1 MSKYGLRQS
10 KIVPNQ
16 VLCAV
21 GRRYSY
27 PMRKTNT
34 LLTATLSCFLVGGST
49 ASAFFSLFEQTA
61 PPVAPITPPVTPPA
75 TPPVTTDKTT
85 DKASEGTK
93 TPTTKTPAAKTPA
106 KTPAAKTPAKTPA
119 AKTPAKTPAAK
130 TPAKTPAAKT
140 PVQEKKKADAAKEA
154 TETPAANPAPATTLE
169 ADIPPEMVKYAK
181 MAKSGKFK
189 EFTRLAAERQA
200 LYVKSSA
207 LRMELR
213 GAEASQAQLD
223 AVAKVQADIG
233 KVADRMDTFSS
244 GKEWT
249 QDDYVTMD
257 YIVSEQMRLNPIK

>member
-93 TPTTKTPAAKTPA
+93 TPTT

>member
-1 MSKYGLRQS
+1 MGWANGKLLA
-10 KIVPNQ
+10 NQ
-16 VLCAV
+16 VLCKSR
-21 GRRYSY
+21 RRYSY
-27 PMRKTNT
+27 PMRKTNI
-34 LLTATLSCFLVGGST
+34 LLTATLACFLVGGSS
-49 ASAFFSLFEQTA
+49 ASALISLIEQTA
-61 PPVAPITPPVTPPA
+61 PPAAPVTPPVTPPA

-93 TPTTKTPAAKTPA
+93 TPTTKTTAAKTPA
-106 KTPAAKTPAKTPA
+106 KTPAAKTPA
-119 AKTPAKTPAAK
+119 AKP
-130 TPAKTPAAKT
+130 

-154 TETPAANPAPATTLE
+154 TETPAANPAPATTPE

-213 GAEASQAQLD
+213 GAEATQAQLD

-233 KVADRMDTFSS
+233 KMGDRMDAFSS

>member
-1 MSKYGLRQS
+1 MNQWAITFLYANMGCANGKLLA
-10 KIVPNQ
+10 NQ
-16 VLCAV
+16 VLCA
-21 GRRYSY
+21 GRRRYSY
-27 PMRKTNT
+27 PMRKTNI
-34 LLTATLSCFLVGGST
+34 LLTASLACFLVGGSS
-49 ASAFFSLFEQTA
+49 ASAFISLIEQNA
-61 PPVAPITPPVTPPA
+61 PPAAPATPPVTPPA

-85 DKASEGTK
+85 DKAIEGTK

-106 KTPAAKTPAKTPA
+106 KTPAAKTPA
-119 AKTPAKTPAAK
+119 AKP
-130 TPAKTPAAKT
+130 

-154 TETPAANPAPATTLE
+154 TETPATDPAPATTPE

>member
-1 MSKYGLRQS
+1 MGWANGKLLA
-10 KIVPNQ
+10 NQ
-16 VLCAV
+16 VLCA
-21 GRRYSY
+21 GRRRYSY
-27 PMRKTNT
+27 PMRKTNI
-34 LLTATLSCFLVGGST
+34 LLTASLACFLVGGSS
-49 ASAFFSLFEQTA
+49 ASAFISLIEQNA
-61 PPVAPITPPVTPPA
+61 PPAAPVTPPVTPPA

-106 KTPAAKTPAKTPA
+106 KTPAAKTPA
-119 AKTPAKTPAAK
+119 AKP
-130 TPAKTPAAKT
+130 

-154 TETPAANPAPATTLE
+154 TETPAANPAPATTPE

-213 GAEASQAQLD
+213 GAEATQAQLD
-223 AVAKVQADIG
+223 AVAKFQADIG

>member
-1 MSKYGLRQS
+1 MNRGAITFLYANMCCTNRKLLA
-10 KIVPNQ
+10 NQ
-16 VLCAV
+16 VLCA
-21 GRRYSY
+21 GRRRYSY
-27 PMRKTNT
+27 PMRKTYT

-61 PPVAPITPPVTPPA
+61 PPAAPVTPPVTPPA

-106 KTPAAKTPAKTPA
+106 KTPAAKTPA
-119 AKTPAKTPAAK
+119 AKP
-130 TPAKTPAAKT
+130 

-154 TETPAANPAPATTLE
+154 AETPAANPAPTTTPE

-223 AVAKVQADIG
+223 AVAKVQAEIG
-233 KVADRMDTFSS
+233 KMGDRMDTFSS

-249 QDDYVTMD
+249 QDDFVTMD

>member
-1 MSKYGLRQS
+1 
-10 KIVPNQ
+10 
-16 VLCAV
+16 
-21 GRRYSY
+21 
-27 PMRKTNT
+27 MRKTNI
-34 LLTATLSCFLVGGST
+34 LLTASLACFLVGGSS
-49 ASAFFSLFEQTA
+49 ASAFISLIEQNA
-61 PPVAPITPPVTPPA
+61 PPAAPVTPPVTPPATPPA

-106 KTPAAKTPAKTPA
+106 KTPAAKTPA
-119 AKTPAKTPAAK
+119 AKP
-130 TPAKTPAAKT
+130 
-140 PVQEKKKADAAKEA
+140 PVQEKKKVDAAKEA
-154 TETPAANPAPATTLE
+154 TETPAAIPVPATTPE

-223 AVAKVQADIG
+223 AVAKVQAEIG
-233 KVADRMDTFSS
+233 KMGDRMDTFSS

-249 QDDYVTMD
+249 QDDFVTMD

>member
-1 MSKYGLRQS
+1 MGCANRKLLA
-10 KIVPNQ
+10 NQ
-16 VLCAV
+16 VLCA
-21 GRRYSY
+21 GRRRYSY
-27 PMRKTNT
+27 PMRKTNI
-34 LLTATLSCFLVGGST
+34 LLTASLACFLLGGSSAT
-49 ASAFFSLFEQTA
+49 AFISLIEQNA
-61 PPVAPITPPVTPPA
+61 PPAAPVTPPVTPPA

-93 TPTTKTPAAKTPA
+93 TPTTKTPAAKTPP
-106 KTPAAKTPAKTPA
+106 KTPAAKTSA
-119 AKTPAKTPAAK
+119 AKP
-130 TPAKTPAAKT
+130 

-154 TETPAANPAPATTLE
+154 TETPATDPAPATTPE

-207 LRMELR
+207 LRMEMR
-213 GAEASQAQLD
+213 GVEASQAQLD
-223 AVAKVQADIG
+223 AVKKVQGEIG

>member
-1 MSKYGLRQS
+1 MNQWAITFLYANMDCANRKLLA
-10 KIVPNQ
+10 NQ
-16 VLCAV
+16 VLCA
-21 GRRYSY
+21 GRRRYSY
-27 PMRKTNT
+27 PMRKTNI
-34 LLTATLSCFLVGGST
+34 LLTATLACFLVGGSS
-49 ASAFFSLFEQTA
+49 ASALISLIEQTA
-61 PPVAPITPPVTPPA
+61 PPAAPVTPPVTPPA

-93 TPTTKTPAAKTPA
+93 TPTTKTTAAKTPA
-106 KTPAAKTPAKTPA
+106 KTPAAKTPA
-119 AKTPAKTPAAK
+119 AKP
-130 TPAKTPAAKT
+130 

-154 TETPAANPAPATTLE
+154 TETPAANPAPATTPE

-213 GAEASQAQLD
+213 GAEATQAQLD

>member
-1 MSKYGLRQS
+1 MNRGAITFLYANMCCTNRKLLA
-10 KIVPNQ
+10 NQ
-16 VLCAV
+16 VLCA
-21 GRRYSY
+21 GRRRYSY
-27 PMRKTNT
+27 PMRKTYT

-61 PPVAPITPPVTPPA
+61 PPTAPVTPPVTPPA

-93 TPTTKTPAAKTPA
+93 TPTTKTPAAKTPP
-106 KTPAAKTPAKTPA
+106 KTPAAKTPA
-119 AKTPAKTPAAK
+119 AKP
-130 TPAKTPAAKT
+130 

-154 TETPAANPAPATTLE
+154 TETPATDPAPATTPE

-213 GAEASQAQLD
+213 GAEATQAQLD

-233 KVADRMDTFSS
+233 KMGDRMDAFSS

>member
-1 MSKYGLRQS
+1 
-10 KIVPNQ
+10 
-16 VLCAV
+16 
-21 GRRYSY
+21 
-27 PMRKTNT
+27 MRKTYT

-61 PPVAPITPPVTPPA
+61 PPAAPVTPPVTPPA

-93 TPTTKTPAAKTPA
+93 TPTTKTPAAKTP
-106 KTPAAKTPAKTPA
+106 P
-119 AKTPAKTPAAK
+119 
-130 TPAKTPAAKT
+130 KTPAAKT
-140 PVQEKKKADAAKEA
+140 PVAKPPVQEKKKVDAAKEA
-154 TETPAANPAPATTLE
+154 TETPAAIPVPATTPE

-189 EFTRLAAERQA
+189 EFTRLAAERQV

-223 AVAKVQADIG
+223 AVAKVQAEIG
-233 KVADRMDTFSS
+233 KMGDRMDTFSS

>member
-1 MSKYGLRQS
+1 
-10 KIVPNQ
+10 
-16 VLCAV
+16 
-21 GRRYSY
+21 
-27 PMRKTNT
+27 MRKTNI

-49 ASAFFSLFEQTA
+49 ASAFFSLFEQNAPPTA
-61 PPVAPITPPVTPPA
+61 PVTPPVTPPATPPA

-85 DKASEGTK
+85 DMASEGTK
-93 TPTTKTPAAKTPA
+93 TPTTKTTAAKTPA
-106 KTPAAKTPAKTPA
+106 KTPAAKTPA
-119 AKTPAKTPAAK
+119 AKP
-130 TPAKTPAAKT
+130 

-154 TETPAANPAPATTLE
+154 TETPAANPAPATTPE

-213 GAEASQAQLD
+213 GTEVTQAQLD
-223 AVAKVQADIG
+223 AVKKVQGEIG

>member
-1 MSKYGLRQS
+1 MNQWAITFLYANMDCANRKLLA
-10 KIVPNQ
+10 NQ
-16 VLCAV
+16 VLCA
-21 GRRYSY
+21 GRRRYSY
-27 PMRKTNT
+27 PMRKTNI
-34 LLTATLSCFLVGGST
+34 LLTATLACFLVGGSS
-49 ASAFFSLFEQTA
+49 ASAFISPIEQNA
-61 PPVAPITPPVTPPA
+61 PPAAPVTPPVTPPA

-85 DKASEGTK
+85 DKANEGTK

-106 KTPAAKTPAKTPA
+106 KTPAAKTPA
-119 AKTPAKTPAAK
+119 AKP
-130 TPAKTPAAKT
+130 
-140 PVQEKKKADAAKEA
+140 PVQEKKKVDAAKEA
-154 TETPAANPAPATTLE
+154 AETPATDPAPATTPE

-223 AVAKVQADIG
+223 AVAKVQGEIG

>member
-1 MSKYGLRQS
+1 MGCANGKLLT
-10 KIVPNQ
+10 NQ
-16 VLCAV
+16 VLCAG

-27 PMRKTNT
+27 PMQKTNT

-61 PPVAPITPPVTPPA
+61 PPAAPVTPPVTPPT

-106 KTPAAKTPAKTPA
+106 KTPAAKTPA
-119 AKTPAKTPAAK
+119 AKP
-130 TPAKTPAAKT
+130 
-140 PVQEKKKADAAKEA
+140 PVQEKKKVDAAKEA
-154 TETPAANPAPATTLE
+154 AETPATDPAPATTPE

-223 AVAKVQADIG
+223 AVAKVQGEIG

>member
-1 MSKYGLRQS
+1 
-10 KIVPNQ
+10 
-16 VLCAV
+16 
-21 GRRYSY
+21 
-27 PMRKTNT
+27 MRKTNI

-49 ASAFFSLFEQTA
+49 ASAFFSLFEQNAPPTA
-61 PPVAPITPPVTPPA
+61 PVTPPVTPPA

-85 DKASEGTK
+85 DKANEGTK
-93 TPTTKTPAAKTPA
+93 APTTKTTAAKTPA
-106 KTPAAKTPAKTPA
+106 KTPAAKTAA
-119 AKTPAKTPAAK
+119 AKP
-130 TPAKTPAAKT
+130 

-154 TETPAANPAPATTLE
+154 TETPATTPAPATTPE

-223 AVAKVQADIG
+223 AVAKVQAEIG
-233 KVADRMDTFSS
+233 KMGDRMDTFSS

-249 QDDYVTMD
+249 QDDFVTMD

>member
-1 MSKYGLRQS
+1 MGCANGKLLA
-10 KIVPNQ
+10 NQ
-16 VLCAV
+16 VLCKSR
-21 GRRYSY
+21 RRYSY
-27 PMRKTNT
+27 PMRKTNI

-49 ASAFFSLFEQTA
+49 ASAFFSLFEQNAPPTA
-61 PPVAPITPPVTPPA
+61 PVTPPVTPPA

-85 DKASEGTK
+85 DKANEGTK
-93 TPTTKTPAAKTPA
+93 APTTKTPAAKTPA
-106 KTPAAKTPAKTPA
+106 KTPAAKTPA
-119 AKTPAKTPAAK
+119 AKP
-130 TPAKTPAAKT
+130 
-140 PVQEKKKADAAKEA
+140 PVQEKKKTDAAKEA
-154 TETPAANPAPATTLE
+154 AETPATDPAPATTPE

>member
-1 MSKYGLRQS
+1 
-10 KIVPNQ
+10 
-16 VLCAV
+16 
-21 GRRYSY
+21 
-27 PMRKTNT
+27 MRKTNI

-49 ASAFFSLFEQTA
+49 ASAFFSLFEQNAPPTA
-61 PPVAPITPPVTPPA
+61 PVTPPVTPPA

-93 TPTTKTPAAKTPA
+93 TPTTKTTAAKLPPRRPRR
-106 KTPAAKTPAKTPA
+106 KRQLRSHQFK
-119 AKTPAKTPAAK
+119 
-130 TPAKTPAAKT
+130 
-140 PVQEKKKADAAKEA
+140 KKKADAAKEA
-154 TETPAANPAPATTLE
+154 TETPAANPAPATTPE

-213 GAEASQAQLD
+213 GAEATQAQLD

>member
-1 MSKYGLRQS
+1 MQ
-10 KIVPNQ
+10 
-16 VLCAV
+16 
-21 GRRYSY
+21 
-27 PMRKTNT
+27 KTNT

-61 PPVAPITPPVTPPA
+61 PPAAPVTPPVTPPT

-93 TPTTKTPAAKTPA
+93 APTTKTPAAKTPA
-106 KTPAAKTPAKTPA
+106 KTPAAKTPA
-119 AKTPAKTPAAK
+119 AKP
-130 TPAKTPAAKT
+130 

-154 TETPAANPAPATTLE
+154 TETPATDPAPATTPE

-213 GAEASQAQLD
+213 GTEVTQAQLD
-223 AVAKVQADIG
+223 AVKKVQGEIG

>member
-1 MSKYGLRQS
+1 MGWANGKLLA
-10 KIVPNQ
+10 NQ
-16 VLCAV
+16 VLCKSR
-21 GRRYSY
+21 RRYSY
-27 PMRKTNT
+27 PMRKTNI

-49 ASAFFSLFEQTA
+49 ASAFFSLFEQNAPPTA
-61 PPVAPITPPVTPPA
+61 PVTPPVTPPA

-93 TPTTKTPAAKTPA
+93 APTTKTPAAKTPA
-106 KTPAAKTPAKTPA
+106 KTPAAKTPA
-119 AKTPAKTPAAK
+119 AKP
-130 TPAKTPAAKT
+130 

-154 TETPAANPAPATTLE
+154 TETPAANPAPATTPE

>member
-1 MSKYGLRQS
+1 
-10 KIVPNQ
+10 
-16 VLCAV
+16 
-21 GRRYSY
+21 
-27 PMRKTNT
+27 MRKTHT

-49 ASAFFSLFEQTA
+49 ASAFFSLFEQNAQPTA
-61 PPVAPITPPVTPPA
+61 PVNPPVTPPATPPA

-93 TPTTKTPAAKTPA
+93 TPATKTTAAKTPA
-106 KTPAAKTPAKTPA
+106 KTPAAKTPA
-119 AKTPAKTPAAK
+119 AKP
-130 TPAKTPAAKT
+130 

-154 TETPAANPAPATTLE
+154 TETPATNPAPATTPE

-223 AVAKVQADIG
+223 AVAKVQAEIG
-233 KVADRMDTFSS
+233 KMGDRMDTFSS

>member
-1 MSKYGLRQS
+1 MNRGAITFLYANMCCTNRKLLA
-10 KIVPNQ
+10 NQ
-16 VLCAV
+16 VLCA
-21 GRRYSY
+21 GRRRYSY
-27 PMRKTNT
+27 PMRKTYT

-61 PPVAPITPPVTPPA
+61 PPTAPVTPPVTPPA

-93 TPTTKTPAAKTPA
+93 TPTTKTPAAKTPP
-106 KTPAAKTPAKTPA
+106 KTPAAKTSA
-119 AKTPAKTPAAK
+119 AKP
-130 TPAKTPAAKT
+130 

-154 TETPAANPAPATTLE
+154 TETPAAIPVPATTPE

-207 LRMELR
+207 LRMEMR
-213 GAEASQAQLD
+213 GVEASQAQLD
-223 AVAKVQADIG
+223 AVAKVQAEIG
-233 KVADRMDTFSS
+233 KMGDRMDAFSS

-249 QDDYVTMD
+249 QDDYVTMG
-257 YIVSEQMRLNPIK
+257 YIVEEQMRLNPIK

>member
-1 MSKYGLRQS
+1 
-10 KIVPNQ
+10 
-16 VLCAV
+16 
-21 GRRYSY
+21 
-27 PMRKTNT
+27 MRKTNI
-34 LLTATLSCFLVGGST
+34 LLTATLACFLVGGSS
-49 ASAFFSLFEQTA
+49 ASAFISPIEQNA
-61 PPVAPITPPVTPPA
+61 PPAAPVTPPVTPPA
-75 TPPVTTDKTT
+75 TPPVTTEKPTE
-85 DKASEGTK
+85 KASEGTK

-106 KTPAAKTPAKTPA
+106 KTPAAKTPA
-119 AKTPAKTPAAK
+119 AKP
-130 TPAKTPAAKT
+130 

-154 TETPAANPAPATTLE
+154 IETPATDPAPATTPE
-169 ADIPPEMVKYAK
+169 ADIPPEMLKYAK

-207 LRMELR
+207 LRMVLR

-223 AVAKVQADIG
+223 AVAKVQAEIG
-233 KVADRMDTFSS
+233 KMGDRMDTFSS

>member
-1 MSKYGLRQS
+1 MGNHFSIRKYGLRQS

-16 VLCAV
+16 LLCAV

-27 PMRKTNT
+27 PMRKTNI
-34 LLTATLSCFLVGGST
+34 LLTATLACFLVGGSS
-49 ASAFFSLFEQTA
+49 ASALISLIEQTA
-61 PPVAPITPPVTPPA
+61 PPAAPVTPPVTPPA

-93 TPTTKTPAAKTPA
+93 TPTTKTPAVKTPP
-106 KTPAAKTPAKTPA
+106 KTPAAKTPA
-119 AKTPAKTPAAK
+119 AKP
-130 TPAKTPAAKT
+130 

-154 TETPAANPAPATTLE
+154 TETPAANPAPATTPE

-213 GAEASQAQLD
+213 GAEATQAQLD

>member
-1 MSKYGLRQS
+1 MGCANGKLLA
-10 KIVPNQ
+10 NQ
-16 VLCAV
+16 VLCA
-21 GRRYSY
+21 GRRRYSY
-27 PMRKTNT
+27 PMRKTNI
-34 LLTATLSCFLVGGST
+34 LLTATLACFLVGGSS
-49 ASAFFSLFEQTA
+49 ASALFSLIEQTA
-61 PPVAPITPPVTPPA
+61 PPAAPVTPPVTPPA

-93 TPTTKTPAAKTPA
+93 TPTTKTPAAKTPP
-106 KTPAAKTPAKTPA
+106 KTPAAKTPA
-119 AKTPAKTPAAK
+119 AKP
-130 TPAKTPAAKT
+130 

-154 TETPAANPAPATTLE
+154 TETPATDPAPATTPE

-213 GAEASQAQLD
+213 GAEATQAQLD

>member
-1 MSKYGLRQS
+1 MGWDNGKLLA
-10 KIVPNQ
+10 NQ
-16 VLCAV
+16 VLCK
-21 GRRYSY
+21 GRRRYSY

-49 ASAFFSLFEQTA
+49 ASAFFSLFEQNA
-61 PPVAPITPPVTPPA
+61 PPAAPVTPPVTPPS
-75 TPPVTTDKTT
+75 TPPATTDKTT

-93 TPTTKTPAAKTPA
+93 TPTTKTPAAKTPP
-106 KTPAAKTPAKTPA
+106 KTPAAKTPTAKP
-119 AKTPAKTPAAK
+119 
-130 TPAKTPAAKT
+130 

-154 TETPAANPAPATTLE
+154 TETPATDPAPATTPE
-169 ADIPPEMVKYAK
+169 ADIPPEMLKYAK

-200 LYVKSSA
+200 LYVKLSA
-207 LRMELR
+207 LRMEMR
-213 GAEASQAQLD
+213 GAEATQAQSD
-223 AVAKVQADIG
+223 AVAKVQREIG

-249 QDDYVTMD
+249 QDDFVTMD

>member
-1 MSKYGLRQS
+1 MGWANGKLLA
-10 KIVPNQ
+10 NQ
-16 VLCAV
+16 VLCKSR
-21 GRRYSY
+21 RRYSY
-27 PMRKTNT
+27 PMRKTNI

-49 ASAFFSLFEQTA
+49 ASAFFSLFEQNAPPTA
-61 PPVAPITPPVTPPA
+61 PVTPPVTPPA

-93 TPTTKTPAAKTPA
+93 APTTKTPAAKTPA
-106 KTPAAKTPAKTPA
+106 KTPAAKTPA
-119 AKTPAKTPAAK
+119 AKP
-130 TPAKTPAAKT
+130 

-154 TETPAANPAPATTLE
+154 TETPAANPAPATTPE

-213 GAEASQAQLD
+213 GAEATQAQLD

>member
-1 MSKYGLRQS
+1 
-10 KIVPNQ
+10 
-16 VLCAV
+16 
-21 GRRYSY
+21 
-27 PMRKTNT
+27 MRKTNI
-34 LLTATLSCFLVGGST
+34 LLTATLACFLVGGSS
-49 ASAFFSLFEQTA
+49 ASAFISLIEQNA
-61 PPVAPITPPVTPPA
+61 PPAAPVTPPVTPPA
-75 TPPVTTDKTT
+75 PPPVTTDKTT

-106 KTPAAKTPAKTPA
+106 KTPAAKTPA
-119 AKTPAKTPAAK
+119 AKP
-130 TPAKTPAAKT
+130 
-140 PVQEKKKADAAKEA
+140 PVQEKKKVDAAKEA
-154 TETPAANPAPATTLE
+154 TETPAAIPVPATTPE

-223 AVAKVQADIG
+223 AVAKVQAEIG
-233 KVADRMDTFSS
+233 KMGDRMDTFSS

-249 QDDYVTMD
+249 QDDFVTMD

>member
-1 MSKYGLRQS
+1 MGCANRKLLA
-10 KIVPNQ
+10 NQ
-16 VLCAV
+16 VLCA
-21 GRRYSY
+21 GRRRYSY
-27 PMRKTNT
+27 PMRKTNI
-34 LLTATLSCFLVGGST
+34 LLNASLACFLLGGSS
-49 ASAFFSLFEQTA
+49 ASAFISLIEQNA
-61 PPVAPITPPVTPPA
+61 PPAAPITPPVTPPA

-93 TPTTKTPAAKTPA
+93 TPTTKTPAAKTPP
-106 KTPAAKTPAKTPA
+106 KTPAAKTPA
-119 AKTPAKTPAAK
+119 AKP
-130 TPAKTPAAKT
+130 
-140 PVQEKKKADAAKEA
+140 PVQEKKKTDAAKEA
-154 TETPAANPAPATTLE
+154 AETPATDPAPATTPE

>member
-1 MSKYGLRQS
+1 
-10 KIVPNQ
+10 
-16 VLCAV
+16 
-21 GRRYSY
+21 
-27 PMRKTNT
+27 MRKTNI
-34 LLTATLSCFLVGGST
+34 LLTASLACFLVGGSS
-49 ASAFFSLFEQTA
+49 ASAFISLIEQNAPPAAPVT
-61 PPVAPITPPVTPPA
+61 PPVATPPA

-93 TPTTKTPAAKTPA
+93 TPTTKTPAAKTPPKTSAA
-106 KTPAAKTPAKTPA
+106 KTPAAKP
-119 AKTPAKTPAAK
+119 
-130 TPAKTPAAKT
+130 
-140 PVQEKKKADAAKEA
+140 PVQEKKKVDAAKEA
-154 TETPAANPAPATTLE
+154 TETPATDPAPATTPE
-169 ADIPPEMVKYAK
+169 AEIPPEMVKYAK

>member
-1 MSKYGLRQS
+1 MNQWAITFLYANMYCANRKLLA
-10 KIVPNQ
+10 NQ
-16 VLCAV
+16 VLCA
-21 GRRYSY
+21 GRRRYSY
-27 PMRKTNT
+27 PMRKTNI
-34 LLTATLSCFLVGGST
+34 LLTASLACFLVGGAS
-49 ASAFFSLFEQTA
+49 ASAFISLIEQNAPPTA
-61 PPVAPITPPVTPPA
+61 PVTPPVTPPATPPA

-93 TPTTKTPAAKTPA
+93 TPTTKTTAAKTPA
-106 KTPAAKTPAKTPA
+106 KTH
-119 AKTPAKTPAAK
+119 
-130 TPAKTPAAKT
+130 
-140 PVQEKKKADAAKEA
+140 AAKEA
-154 TETPAANPAPATTLE
+154 TETPAANPAPATTPE

-213 GAEASQAQLD
+213 GAEATQAQLD

>member
-1 MSKYGLRQS
+1 MRQS

-16 VLCAV
+16 LLCAV

-27 PMRKTNT
+27 PMRKTNI
-34 LLTATLSCFLVGGST
+34 LLTATLACFLVGGST

-61 PPVAPITPPVTPPA
+61 PPAAPVTPPVTPPA
-75 TPPVTTDKTT
+75 TPPVTTEKPTE
-85 DKASEGTK
+85 KASEGTK

-106 KTPAAKTPAKTPA
+106 KTPAAKTPA
-119 AKTPAKTPAAK
+119 AKP
-130 TPAKTPAAKT
+130 

-154 TETPAANPAPATTLE
+154 TETPATDPAPATTPE

-213 GAEASQAQLD
+213 GTEVTQAQLD
-223 AVAKVQADIG
+223 AVKKVQGEIG

>member
-1 MSKYGLRQS
+1 
-10 KIVPNQ
+10 
-16 VLCAV
+16 
-21 GRRYSY
+21 
-27 PMRKTNT
+27 MRKTNI

-49 ASAFFSLFEQTA
+49 ASAFFSLFEQNAPPTA
-61 PPVAPITPPVTPPA
+61 PVTPPVTPPATPPA

-93 TPTTKTPAAKTPA
+93 TPTTKTTAAKTPA
-106 KTPAAKTPAKTPA
+106 KTPAAKTPA
-119 AKTPAKTPAAK
+119 AKP
-130 TPAKTPAAKT
+130 

-154 TETPAANPAPATTLE
+154 TETPAANPAPATTPE

-213 GAEASQAQLD
+213 GAEATQAQLD

>member
-1 MSKYGLRQS
+1 MNQWAITFLYANMYCANRKLLA
-10 KIVPNQ
+10 NQ
-16 VLCAV
+16 VLCA
-21 GRRYSY
+21 GRRRYSY
-27 PMRKTNT
+27 PMRKTNI
-34 LLTATLSCFLVGGST
+34 LLTASLACFLVGGAS
-49 ASAFFSLFEQTA
+49 ASAFISLIEQNAPPTA
-61 PPVAPITPPVTPPA
+61 PVTPPVTPPATPPA

-106 KTPAAKTPAKTPA
+106 KTPAAKTPA
-119 AKTPAKTPAAK
+119 AKP
-130 TPAKTPAAKT
+130 

-154 TETPAANPAPATTLE
+154 TETPATDPAPATTPE

-213 GAEASQAQLD
+213 GAEATQAQLD
-223 AVAKVQADIG
+223 AVAKVQAEIG
-233 KVADRMDTFSS
+233 KMGDRMDTFSS

>member
-1 MSKYGLRQS
+1 MGCANRKLLA
-10 KIVPNQ
+10 NQ
-16 VLCAV
+16 VLCA
-21 GRRYSY
+21 GRRRYSY
-27 PMRKTNT
+27 LMRKTNI
-34 LLTATLSCFLVGGST
+34 LLTASLACFLVGGSS
-49 ASAFFSLFEQTA
+49 ASAFISLIEQTA
-61 PPVAPITPPVTPPA
+61 PPAAPVTSPVTPPATPPA

-106 KTPAAKTPAKTPA
+106 KTPAAKTPA
-119 AKTPAKTPAAK
+119 AKP
-130 TPAKTPAAKT
+130 

-154 TETPAANPAPATTLE
+154 TETPATDPAPATTPE

-223 AVAKVQADIG
+223 AVAKVQAEIG
-233 KVADRMDTFSS
+233 KMGDRMDAFSS

-257 YIVSEQMRLNPIK
+257 YIVSEQMSLNPIK

>member
-1 MSKYGLRQS
+1 MNQWAITFLYANMYCANRKLLA
-10 KIVPNQ
+10 NQ
-16 VLCAV
+16 VLCA
-21 GRRYSY
+21 GRRRYSY
-27 PMRKTNT
+27 PMRKTNI
-34 LLTATLSCFLVGGST
+34 LLTATLACFLVGGSS
-49 ASAFFSLFEQTA
+49 ASAFISLVEQTA
-61 PPVAPITPPVTPPA
+61 PPAAPVTPPVTPPA

-93 TPTTKTPAAKTPA
+93 TPTTKTPAAKTPP
-106 KTPAAKTPAKTPA
+106 KTPAAKTSA
-119 AKTPAKTPAAK
+119 AKP
-130 TPAKTPAAKT
+130 

-154 TETPAANPAPATTLE
+154 TETPATDPAPATTPE

-213 GAEASQAQLD
+213 GAEATQAQLD
-223 AVAKVQADIG
+223 AVAKVQAEIG
-233 KVADRMDTFSS
+233 KMGDRMDTFSS